1 MVNSDEFQIENNQIQ
16 NSNLLNSQIEQTNEY
31 IIQLLIYNI
40 IYNKTNI
47 NQTITTQKKEFI
59 EKEIVT
65 LDIPTIKQ
73 INSRNNNNITNIDF
87 YIRVNDLITNL
98 QMKGYPITPK
108 SKLYIRLKFF
118 DDYILIANHNDLI
131 YISMLSSKNRID
143 LKIKNFFEK
152 SIITDT
158 FSILKNHFLE
168 EIEEKERPK
177 SKKLKIGEVVKLVY
191 RYRML
196 SDGYFNEQKKFV
208 KYSLEEAAKILEMP
222 KSTLDNYFDQIKKA
236 RETNF
241 DFNRHKDEPY
251 SFLCVHNREK
261 KD

>member
-16 NSNLLNSQIEQTNEY
+16 NNNLLNTQKEQTNEY
-31 IIQLLIYNI
+31 IIEILFNTI

-59 EKEIVT
+59 EKEIMN
-65 LDIPTIKQ
+65 LNIQTIKQ
-73 INSRNNNNITNIDF
+73 INSRNNNIANNDF

-98 QMKGYPITPK
+98 KMKGYPITPK

-131 YISMLSSKNRID
+131 YISMLPLKNKID
-143 LKIKNFFEK
+143 LKIQNIFEK
-152 SIITDT
+152 SFIEDT
-158 FSILKNHFLE
+158 FAILKNHFLE
-168 EIEEKERPK
+168 EMEEKERPK
-177 SKKLKIGEVVKLVY
+177 SQKLKIGEVVKLVY

-236 RETNF
+236 RETFF
-241 DFNRHKDEPY
+241 DFNQHKDEPY
-251 SFLCVHNREK
+251 SNLCVYNRAK

>member
-1 MVNSDEFQIENNQIQ
+1 M
-16 NSNLLNSQIEQTNEY
+16 
-31 IIQLLIYNI
+31 
-40 IYNKTNI
+40 
-47 NQTITTQKKEFI
+47 
-59 EKEIVT
+59 
-65 LDIPTIKQ
+65 DIPTIKQ
-73 INSRNNNNITNIDF
+73 INSRNNNIANNDF

-98 QMKGYPITPK
+98 QMKGYLITSK

-131 YISMLSSKNRID
+131 YISMLPLKNKID
-143 LKIKNFFEK
+143 LKIQNFFEK
-152 SIITDT
+152 SLIEDT
-158 FSILKNHFLE
+158 FIILKNHFLE

-191 RYRML
+191 RYRMI

-261 KD
+261 ND

>member
-16 NSNLLNSQIEQTNEY
+16 NNNLLNSQTEQTNEY

-73 INSRNNNNITNIDF
+73 TNSRNNNNITNIDF

-118 DDYILIANHNDLI
+118 DDYIIIANHNDLI
-131 YISMLSSKNRID
+131 YISTLSSKNRID
-143 LKIKNFFEK
+143 LKIKNF
-152 SIITDT
+152 S
-158 FSILKNHFLE
+158 KNQL
-168 EIEEKERPK
+168 
-177 SKKLKIGEVVKLVY
+177 
-191 RYRML
+191 
-196 SDGYFNEQKKFV
+196 
-208 KYSLEEAAKILEMP
+208 
-222 KSTLDNYFDQIKKA
+222 
-236 RETNF
+236 
-241 DFNRHKDEPY
+241 
-251 SFLCVHNREK
+251 
-261 KD
+261 

>member
-16 NSNLLNSQIEQTNEY
+16 NSNLLNSQTEQTNEY

-98 QMKGYPITPK
+98 KMKGYPITPK

-118 DDYILIANHNDLI
+118 DDYIIIANHNDLI

-143 LKIKNFFEK
+143 LKIKNFFQK

-158 FSILKNHFLE
+158 FSILENHFLE
-168 EIEEKERPK
+168 EIEEKDRPK
-177 SKKLKIGEVVKLVY
+177 SKKLKIGDVVKLVY
-191 RYRML
+191 RSRMP
-196 SDGYFNEQKKFV
+196 S
-208 KYSLEEAAKILEMP
+208 SA
-222 KSTLDNYFDQIKKA
+222 
-236 RETNF
+236 
-241 DFNRHKDEPY
+241 
-251 SFLCVHNREK
+251 
-261 KD
+261 